1 MKSSG
6 PTPHEGES
14 RCSYLSTTAQVQ
26 NALLKKSPSCFD
38 LCCQGGLWTA
48 KEHLFGWCSNDWH
61 THPKIGC
68 SGHPWG
74 RSKVQQLKY
83 SVQTSAPSH
92 QPSLRCRFIPSYIL
106 FTTVH
111 VAAWGFLSISECPE
125 FQMQEQHAIP
135 STRCIFQDWK
145 SKATILCHLH
155 DCGLES
161 AEHS

>member
-14 RCSYLSTTAQVQ
+14 RCSYLSTTAPECTFEEISQLLWFVLPRGLMDSQRASFWMMLKWLTHTPHKWVLWASMGPVQ
-26 NALLKKSPSCFD
+26 SA
-38 LCCQGGLWTA
+38 TV
-48 KEHLFGWCSNDWH
+48 EIH
-61 THPKIGC
+61 
-68 SGHPWG
+68 
-74 RSKVQQLKY
+74 

-106 FTTVH
+106 FTTVY

-125 FQMQEQHAIP
+125 LQMQEQHAIP